1 MKIMY
6 NKNKK
11 VSLTD
16 LVGAIE
22 RGITMFLSEDLEF
35 LMSLTFKKKR

>member
-1 MKIMY
+1 MKIRY

-11 VSLTD
+11 VSLTH

-35 LMSLTFKKKR
+35 LMPLPFQKKL